1 MTVTSD
7 TDTWML
13 TDEQLTDRVA
23 LAFKTKARA
32 EAACATLVAAVQD
45 RDLVSLAGAS
55 SGTSWLAN
63 LTGIARGEAAKT
75 LRQADNLNTEVE
87 PTVRVW
93 TTGDLPT
100 EKAST
105 ICQAINPPS
114 TSCREVPPVARMGRR
129 WGSSESPDDA
139 AGFRPAVFL

>member
-45 RDLVSLAGAS
+45 RDLGLFGGCILGNVVV
-55 SGTSWLAN
+55 
-63 LTGIARGEAAKT
+63 GES
-75 LRQADNLNTEVE
+75 DWHC
-87 PTVRVW
+87 PW
-93 TTGDLPT
+93 
-100 EKAST
+100 
-105 ICQAINPPS
+105 
-114 TSCREVPPVARMGRR
+114 
-129 WGSSESPDDA
+129 
-139 AGFRPAVFL
+139 